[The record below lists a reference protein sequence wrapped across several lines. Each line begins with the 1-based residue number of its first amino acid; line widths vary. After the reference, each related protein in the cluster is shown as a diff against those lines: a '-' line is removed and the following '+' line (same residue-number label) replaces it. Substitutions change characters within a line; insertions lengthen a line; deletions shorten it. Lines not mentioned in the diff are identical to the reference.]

1 MAFNR
6 IRLLLAALVALV
18 AVPVVAQIGFSESY
32 TFLKAVRERDG
43 AKVDTITSNPSTTVI
58 NARDRDSGEGALHI
72 VTRGRDLN
80 WLVFL
85 LARRARPDIG
95 TSDGTT
101 PLMIAA
107 QIGWRD
113 GAEQLIARGATVNAS
128 NSRGETP
135 LMLAVQRN
143 DLPMVRLLLSQG
155 ADPNQTDNVSG
166 NSAMDYARQGGARAT
181 SVLRALEAPPP
192 RPAAPGTTTAP
203 RPPTTPLLPVPRPTT
218 PQATTPQA
226 TTPR

>member
-1 MAFNR
+1 MRR
-6 IRLLLAALVALV
+6 IRFRLLLPVLLALV
-18 AVPVVAQIGFSESY
+18 AVPAIAQIGFSESY

-43 AKVDTITSNPSTTVI
+43 ATVDTITSNPSSTSV

-72 VTRGRDLN
+72 VVRGRDYN

-85 LARRARPDIG
+85 LSRRARPDIG

-101 PLMIAA
+101 PLMMAA
-107 QIGWRD
+107 QIGWRE
-113 GAEQLIARGATVNAS
+113 GAEQLLARGASVNLS

-135 LMLAVQRN
+135 LMYAVQRN
-143 DLPMVRLLLSQG
+143 DLAMVRLLLSRG

-181 SVLRALEAPPP
+181 SILRALEAPPATATPTPP
-192 RPAAPGTTTAP
+192 R
-203 RPPTTPLLPVPRPTT
+203 
-218 PQATTPQA
+218 
-226 TTPR
+226 

>member
-1 MAFNR
+1 MAINR
-6 IRLLLAALVALV
+6 MRFLLAAVLALV
-18 AVPVVAQIGFSESY
+18 AVPVLAQIGFSEGYS
-32 TFLKAVRERDG
+32 FLKAVRERDG
-43 AKVDTITSNPSTTVI
+43 AKVDTITSNPSSTVI
-58 NARDRDSGEGALHI
+58 NTRDRDSGDGALHI

-95 TSDGTT
+95 TNDGTT
-101 PLMIAA
+101 PLMLAA

-113 GAEQLIARGATVNAS
+113 GAEQLIARGASVNAS

-143 DLPMVRLLLSQG
+143 DLAMVRLLLSQG

-166 NSAMDYARQGGARAT
+166 NSAIDYARQGGGRSTAI
-181 SVLRALEAPPP
+181 LRALEAPPP
-192 RPAAPGTTTAP
+192 RPTTPGTTTAP
-203 RPPTTPLLPVPRPTT
+203 RPPTAPTT
-218 PQATTPQA
+218 TPPA
-226 TTPR
+226 TPR